1 MKKYQIGDNR
11 FVVVKNT
18 KDSPTVTIVE
28 NGSSKSIDFPFKRWV
43 CLTRVFLPQ
52 VEEAVKQM
60 EAGQEVKFQER
71 IGGKVHVSV
80 TAPYACVD
88 IREFY
93 WHPLLGERPTRK
105 GIALRL
111 HEFKRLLEI
120 VPLINTQH
128 PALEKTPL
136 CIESAQHQTQES
148 AMNCM
153 ECYPYQFD
161 PG

>member
-28 NGSSKSIDFPFKRWV
+28 NGTNKSIDFPFKRWV

-52 VEEAVKQM
+52 VEEAVKQL
-60 EAGQEVKFQER
+60 EAGQEIKYQER
-71 IGGKVHVSV
+71 IGGKVYVSV
-80 TAPYACVD
+80 TSPYACID
-88 IREFY
+88 LREFY
-93 WHPLLGERPTRK
+93 WHPLLGERPTRR
-105 GIALRL
+105 GIALRI
-111 HEFKRLLEI
+111 HEFKRLVEVI
-120 VPLINTQH
+120 PLINTQH

-153 ECYPYQFD
+153 ECYPYQFE